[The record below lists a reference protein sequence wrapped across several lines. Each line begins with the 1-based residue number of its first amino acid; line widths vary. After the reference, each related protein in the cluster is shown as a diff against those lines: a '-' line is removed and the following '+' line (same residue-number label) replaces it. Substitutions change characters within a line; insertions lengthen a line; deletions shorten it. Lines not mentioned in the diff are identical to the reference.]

1 MKDEENIDELADE
14 LTQEYFQRFCTLTV
28 SWENVR
34 EILKERI
41 EIEQS
46 LKEQNKNLR
55 CCGNCDNSF
64 AFTFGCRK
72 RVQRNFECINFDK
85 WEMREW

>member
-1 MKDEENIDELADE
+1 MKDEENIDELAEE
-14 LTQEYFQRFCTLTV
+14 LTQKYFQRFCTFTC
-28 SWENVR
+28 SWENVK

-55 CCGNCDNSF
+55 CCGNCNNSF
-64 AFTFGCRK
+64 FTTHRCMK
-72 RVQRNFECINFDK
+72 RAKNFECINFDK
-85 WEMREW
+85 WEMRE